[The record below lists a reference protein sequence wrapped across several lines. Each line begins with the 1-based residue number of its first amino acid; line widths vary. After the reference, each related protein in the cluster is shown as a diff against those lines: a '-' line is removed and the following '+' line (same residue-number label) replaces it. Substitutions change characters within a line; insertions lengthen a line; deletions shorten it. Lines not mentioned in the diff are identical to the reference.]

1 MTLEELI
8 TSQPDPRELKRA
20 LAVKMRIQGMKHR
33 EIQDILGVHSSY
45 ISRWSKSYREQGVE
59 GIRIKHRGSCG
70 YLNQKERIAVKNWIK
85 QKKQRTLWDVIE
97 HIEQNYKVV
106 YRSMQSYYE
115 LLKSAGMSWHKGRKK
130 VPDTMNLWC
139 SNITK

>member
-8 TSQPDPRELKRA
+8 ASQPDSRELKRA
-20 LAVKMRIQGMKHR
+20 LTVKMRIQGMKHR
-33 EIQDILGVHSSY
+33 EIQEILGVHSSY
-45 ISRWSKSYREQGVE
+45 ITRWSKSYQEQGIE
-59 GIRIKHRGSCG
+59 GILLKHKGSRS
-70 YLNQKERIAVKNWIK
+70 YLSQKQRIAVKNWIK

-106 YRSMQSYYE
+106 YRSMQSYYD
-115 LLKSAGMSWHKGRKK
+115 LLKSAGMSWQKGRKK
-130 VPDTMNLWC
+130 VPDTINLWC

>member
-8 TSQPDPRELKRA
+8 SSQPDPREPKRA
-20 LAVKMRIQGMKHR
+20 LAVKMRVRGMKHR
-33 EIQDILGVHSSY
+33 EIQEILGVHSSY
-45 ISRWSKSYREQGVE
+45 ISRWSKSYQEQGIE
-59 GIRIKHRGSCG
+59 GILLKHKGSCG
-70 YLNQKERIAVKNWIK
+70 YLSQQERVIVKKWIR

-97 HIEQNYKVV
+97 HIEQKYKVV
-106 YRSMQSYYE
+106 YRSMQSYYD

-139 SNITK
+139 RNITK